1 MTKILIKN
9 ALIINQDRKFN
20 GDILLNNEI
29 IEKIYERPL
38 AGNTDE
44 VTVIDANG
52 KILIPGVIDV
62 HVHFREPGL
71 THKADIAT
79 ESRAAVAGG
88 VTSFMDMP
96 NTRPQTTTQ
105 NLLEEKYRIAEKCSL
120 ANYSF
125 YIGATDINLKEL
137 LNTSPH
143 KVCGIKIFMGSSTG
157 DMVVSNINALKDIY
171 SQAPLVIAVH
181 CEDEEIIKNNSL
193 KFRKK
198 YGENLHVKYHPAIRN
213 TEACYKSSSLAVEL
227 AVKYNTRLHL
237 LHISTEKELELL
249 DSATPSADKK
259 ITSEVSVHHL
269 WYSDRD
275 YEKLGTRIKC
285 NPAIKSQ
292 SDKEALFKA
301 MLEDRIDIIATD
313 HAPHTIY
320 EKNNSYF
327 KAPSGLPMIQHSL
340 AAMLEF
346 YHQGRIT
353 LEKIVEKM
361 CHIPADIFR
370 IEKRGY
376 IKEGYWADLVLLDL
390 DHGWQVKPENILY
403 KCKWSPFENLIF
415 HSVVSHTFVN
425 GNLVYKDGRII
436 ESSYGKRI
444 LFRR

>member
-1 MTKILIKN
+1 MAKILIRN
-9 ALIINQDRKFN
+9 AVIVNQGRKFN

-29 IEKIYERPL
+29 IEKIYEGTL
-38 AGNTDE
+38 TGNKDE
-44 VTVIDANG
+44 ATVLDASG
-52 KILIPGVIDV
+52 KILIPGIIDV

-96 NTRPQTTTQ
+96 NTRPQTITQ
-105 NLLEEKYRIAEKCSL
+105 NLLEEKYMIAEKSSL

-125 YIGATDINLKEL
+125 YIGATGSNLKEL
-137 LNTSPH
+137 LNTSPL

-157 DMVVSNINALKDIY
+157 DMIVSSLNALKDIF
-171 SQAPLVIAVH
+171 SQAPLIVAVH
-181 CEDEEIIKNNSL
+181 CEDEERIKSNT
-193 KFRKK
+193 RKYKNK
-198 YGENLHVKYHPAIRN
+198 YGQNMDVKYHPLIRDA
-213 TEACYKSSSLAVEL
+213 EACYKSSSLAVEL
-227 AVKYNTRLHL
+227 AVKYNARLHI

-249 DSATPSADKK
+249 DSIIPASDKR

-269 WYSDRD
+269 WFSERD

-292 SDKEALFKA
+292 NDKEALFEA
-301 MLEDRIDIIATD
+301 MLGGKIDIIATD
-313 HAPHTIY
+313 HAPHTVY
-320 EKNNSYF
+320 EKNNPYLN
-327 KAPSGLPMIQHSL
+327 APSGLPMIQHSL

-346 YHQGRIT
+346 HHKGRIT

-361 CHIPADIFR
+361 CHNPADIFR

-390 DHGWQVKPENILY
+390 NREWVVKPENILY

-415 HSVVSHTFVN
+415 HSAVSHTFVN
-425 GNLVYKDGRII
+425 GNLVYREGRII
-436 ESSYGKRI
+436 ESSHGKRL
-444 LFRR
+444 LFKR

>member
-1 MTKILIKN
+1 MAKILIKN
-9 ALIINQDRKFN
+9 AQIINRGRKFN

-44 VTVIDANG
+44 VTVIDASG

-157 DMVVSNINALKDIY
+157 DMLVSNINALKDIY

-198 YGENLHVKYHPAIRN
+198 YGEDMHVKYHPAIRN

-249 DSATPSADKK
+249 DGVTESADKK

-269 WYSDRD
+269 WFSDRD

-292 SDKEALFKA
+292 SDKEALFEA

-320 EKNNSYF
+320 EKDNSYF

-376 IKEGYWADLVLLDL
+376 IREGYWADLVLLDL
-390 DHGWQVKPENILY
+390 DHEWQVKPENIFY
-403 KCKWSPFENLIF
+403 KCKWSPFENFSF